1 MGQTPSRIFE
11 KQDGKWFMVY
21 HHGSAVSQQ
30 AHRADKGADMRRA
43 VLFGTVLILALAFNG
58 WVQGLD
64 AANVKV
70 LTKTTSSWN
79 GSELPQYPEGQPE
92 ITILRITIPPK
103 SQLPVHEHPVINAGV
118 LLKGQLT
125 VVTKDNE
132 TLHLRAGD
140 SIVELVD
147 KPHYGKN
154 EGDEPAE
161 IIVFYVGIKDR
172 PITIRE

>member
-1 MGQTPSRIFE
+1 
-11 KQDGKWFMVY
+11 
-21 HHGSAVSQQ
+21 
-30 AHRADKGADMRRA
+30 MRRA
-43 VLFGTVLILALAFNG
+43 VLFGTGLILALAVNG

-103 SQLPVHEHPVINAGV
+103 SRLPVHEHPVINAGV

-125 VVTKDNE
+125 VVTEDNE
-132 TLHLRAGD
+132 ILHLKAGD
-140 SIVELVD
+140 PIVELVN
-147 KPHYGKN
+147 KPHFGRN
-154 EGDEPAE
+154 EGNEPAE
-161 IIVFYVGIKDR
+161 IIVFYAGIKDK
-172 PITIRE
+172 PITIKE